1 MVALGTAHPAKFPD
15 AVRQATGVSAPLP
28 AHLADLFERKERFD
42 IVANDAGAVLSFIRA
57 RARAVTLAAHGG

>member
-15 AVRQATGVSAPLP
+15 AVRAATGVSAPLP

-42 IVANDAGAVLSFIRA
+42 VLPNDEQTVAAFIRA
-57 RARAVTLAAHGG
+57 RARAVTQAENGG